1 MLRKTINDIEIELY
15 DSIDELPITRYQ
27 WFNRQMMIDS
37 GVGGDLDA
45 FNRRCVAIARL
56 IDSDATKAKIEIQNL
71 MGTVH
76 FMMNNVNPE
85 MNAFV
90 GLIKSVDGEDLPN
103 EVNDDIVK
111 STLPKIGGVKLS
123 WIRRMIKKIK
133 RGIRREMNAFLK
145 KGNDGQTRQYY
156 QNLQSALDR
165 ELERIQ
171 KDELSNDI
179 GEIDQFLAESV
190 VVKRYLG
197 DVQIKDIN
205 GFERVCSIIS
215 KYFND
220 KAKELSTLE
229 FYDRIELM
237 KEANK

>member
-45 FNRRCVAIARL
+45 FNRRCVSIARL
-56 IDSDATKAKIEIQNL
+56 IDTDASKAKVEIQNL
-71 MGTVH
+71 MGSVH

-90 GLIKSVDGEDLPN
+90 GLVKSVDGKDLPN
-103 EVNDDIVK
+103 EITDDIVK
-111 STLPKIGGVKLS
+111 STLSKIGGVKLS

-133 RGIRREMNAFLK
+133 RGIRREMNTFLK

-156 QNLQSALDR
+156 QNLQTALER

-171 KDELSNDI
+171 KDELDSDM

-190 VVKRYLG
+190 VIKRYLG
-197 DVQIKDIN
+197 DVQIKDIT

-220 KAKELSTLE
+220 KAKNLSTLE